1 MLCVSVLSSCGSNKK
16 AIVRQES
23 LPGLTVSAN
32 NNPIDIYRATTP
44 RVWDIVHSAVE
55 LKFNFQDRTADG
67 VASLRIQPYLTAPD
81 TLVLDAK
88 GMKIDEVSLIG
99 KDGTS
104 TYRLPYTYDSL
115 QLKID
120 VRGQDFGNIS
130 TPIAREMLI
139 RYTAMP
145 YSTKSGGS
153 AAISEDRGLYFI
165 NTRHEIPGKPVQIWT
180 QGETESNSHWL
191 PTIDKPNQRTTTD
204 IALIVPDTMQTLSN
218 GQLIASKAFG
228 AGFRRDE
235 WRMDKPIQVYAIMFA
250 IGRFDV
256 AKEQYRDAQG
266 QFHDVNYYTEPD
278 FAPYAKGMFKGTPE
292 MIEFF
297 SKATGVPYPWDTY
310 SQIVVR
316 DYVSG
321 AMENTSASLFGEFV
335 NQNDRQLL
343 DYGSE
348 DVVAHELFHQ
358 WFGDYVTAESW
369 SNLTLNESFATFG
382 EYLWRRHQYGQ
393 ANADELAHQD
403 LNRYLQAS
411 QKSDPPLVRF
421 HYADKEAMF
430 DRVSYQ
436 KGGSILRYIHSLV
449 GDTLFNRAMKIYL
462 SGNALQAAE
471 ATQWRL
477 ALEQATGTDWT
488 QFFNQ
493 WYYHGGHPK
502 LTIQYQYDDVAGKLT
517 VRIRQQTSVDSTFKY
532 NLALRTAIW
541 YGPTEKKQELTWDIS
556 RRNTSYTYA
565 YKNNMRPLIIPDE
578 GGFLPGIISED
589 KPLDDWLKQ
598 VKWSDSYRS
607 KIRSIDAAV
616 KAESQQM
623 AIDIIRAGMMD
634 KLPGVRAYA
643 FAQAATI
650 SRESW
655 KSQLAAQVSFALQNE
670 SDNKVRAAAL
680 TLAGVWKQAKEEGE
694 ILKAVTDH
702 SYLVGGAALAAMQQ
716 IDPERAYSLASSLR
730 DTDPKNALLYAV
742 WAALVTKGNPQ
753 DIGRFEAMAPGFYGA
768 TKVAFANVLDDYAM
782 AVANDSVYEKTLN
795 LLLKMATDESIKPY
809 RFAMGSNLFAL
820 QNYYQKRYDGEKQKS
835 QQTIDR
841 LAEAKSAT
849 LSLIANEQDTDNV
862 RNWKLLLR

>member
-1 MLCVSVLSSCGSNKK
+1 M
-16 AIVRQES
+16 
-23 LPGLTVSAN
+23 
-32 NNPIDIYRATTP
+32 DIYRATTP
-44 RVWDIVHSAVE
+44 RVWDIVHSAVA
-55 LKFNFQDRTADG
+55 LRFNYAKRTADG
-67 VASLRIQPYLTAPD
+67 VAKLNIRPYLQAPD

-88 GMKIDEVSLIG
+88 GMKIDEVSLMREG
-99 KDGTS
+99 APVADPLRFS
-104 TYRLPYTYDSL
+104 YDSL

-120 VRGQDFGNIS
+120 VRGQNFGTIS
-130 TPIAREMLI
+130 APQAREFVI
-139 RYTAMP
+139 KYTAMP
-145 YSTKSGGS
+145 YRAKAGGS

-165 NTRHEIPGKPVQIWT
+165 NTKHEIPGKPVQIWT

-218 GQLIASKAFG
+218 GTLIASKPFG
-228 AGFRRDE
+228 AGLRRDE

-256 AKEQYRDAQG
+256 AKEHYRDAQG
-266 QFHDVNYYTEPD
+266 QSQDVNYYTEPD

-297 SKATGVPYPWDTY
+297 SKATGVPYPWGTY

-335 NQNDRQLL
+335 NQNERQLL

-348 DVVAHELFHQ
+348 DVVSHELFHQ

-382 EYLWRRHQYGQ
+382 EYLWRRHKYGQ

-488 QFFNQ
+488 QFFNE

-517 VRIRQQTSVDSTFKY
+517 VRIRQQTSVDSSFKY
-532 NLALRTAIW
+532 NLAFRTAIW
-541 YGPTEKKQELTWDIS
+541 YGLTEKKQELTWNIS
-556 RRNTSYTYA
+556 NRNTSYTYV

-623 AIDIIRAGMMD
+623 AIDIVRAGMMD
-634 KLPGVRAYA
+634 KLPGVRADA

-655 KSQLAAQVSFALQNE
+655 KTQLAAQVSFALQNE

-680 TLAGVWKQAKEEGE
+680 TLAGVWKQTKDEGE
-694 ILKAVTDH
+694 ILKAVTDR

-716 IDPERAYSLASSLR
+716 LDPNRAYTLASSLR
-730 DTDPKNALLYAV
+730 DTNPKNALLYAV

-753 DIGRFEAMAPGFYGA
+753 DIARFETMAPRFYGA

-782 AVANDSVYEKTLN
+782 AVTSDSVYKMTLN
-795 LLLKMATDESIKPY
+795 LLLKMATDESIKSY
-809 RFAMGSNLFAL
+809 RFAMGSNLIAL
-820 QNYYQKRYDGEKQKS
+820 QNYYQKRYDAEQQKL

-841 LAEAKSAT
+841 LAAAKSAT